1 MEAPPLPP
9 REPDIGMVSCDEFHH
24 GSCRWYDEWSYDVMK
39 DYRSTMNKTWT
50 RFFKALLHDNH
61 IEPRLLAS

>member
-39 DYRSTMNKTWT
+39 DYRSTMNKT
-50 RFFKALLHDNH
+50 
-61 IEPRLLAS
+61 